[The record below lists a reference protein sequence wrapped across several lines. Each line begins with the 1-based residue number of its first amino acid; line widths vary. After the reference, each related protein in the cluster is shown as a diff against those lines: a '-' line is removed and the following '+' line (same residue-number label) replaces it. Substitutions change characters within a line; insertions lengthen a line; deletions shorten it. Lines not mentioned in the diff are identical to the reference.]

1 MTNYERLT
9 ESIGEKHKPFIVYNI
24 ETTGAMN
31 GNDNRITQIALAS
44 YGWNAK
50 EKRYE
55 LQDNLF
61 MLAKADGEVL
71 DKIAENELPIQR
83 NARRRLFENY
93 LYKEKVDI
101 RNCEKRLEKLA
112 TTLHDLQRKGTAEDT
127 VLREYKRVEGELER
141 RKTWYEID
149 ANAVD
154 LLVKGKC
161 EDMSDMVIERSNKIV
176 TELFPKFD
184 DEIEVMKKEKK
195 LREVLLEQGT
205 SIEEL
210 KKGVGLTNAELQTGI
225 SNFLDKYAGKDTVFI
240 NNGTYFAKHYLEKQ
254 GLVIAPAEAEQV
266 DLTQAQRSVHGG
278 SSTWTTDIYKFA
290 ENYKKE
296 TGKEIKTFDAYT
308 KALCFGEMVM
318 SMTGNTL
325 VNTSR
330 EYIENRV
337 KEQAMSK
344 DEDYVLSL
352 ARASSLS
359 WVPASKDTFY
369 MAGYHFDSLE
379 YVDFGTD
386 RRYVDLDK
394 MFEMNDNFEV
404 TLEGE
409 KTPIKTWEELET
421 KIKALNA
428 DISQELLDRIHEK
441 FEEVQKQAEE
451 KKTISMPVATVPD
464 GQSMFEKNFA
474 DLTSLF
480 ENIPKTDMSKE
491 QEDLEKRMKQAV
503 KPYIDNY
510 DAMWRETDA
519 RLQKLF
525 NEAEESGA
533 DVSKFT
539 EVRHA
544 LTMDYM
550 SQNMSVWKNYMYEAD
565 FAEKFIDSYEQA
577 TKALT
582 GVAQKGIAVYKEIIE
597 EQREKLN
604 TGYENLKD
612 IEERE
617 M

>member
-9 ESIGEKHKPFIVYNI
+9 ENIGKEHKPFIVYDI
-24 ETTGAMN
+24 ETTGTMN

-61 MLAKADGEVL
+61 MLAKVDGEVL
-71 DKIAENELPIQR
+71 DKIAENELPIQK

-101 RNCEKRLEKLA
+101 RNCEKRLE
-112 TTLHDLQRKGTAEDT
+112 TLQRKGTAEDA
-127 VLREYKRVEGELER
+127 VLQEYKRVEGELER

-161 EDMSDMVIERSNKIV
+161 EDMSDLVLERSNKIV

-184 DEIEVMKKEKK
+184 DEIEAMKQEKK
-195 LREVLLEQGT
+195 LAEVLLEQGT
-205 SIEEL
+205 SLEEL
-210 KKGVGLTNAELQTGI
+210 KRGVGLTSAELQTGI

-240 NNGTYFAKHYLEKQ
+240 NNGTVFAKHYLEKQ
-254 GLVIAPAEAEQV
+254 GLVIAPAGAEQI

-278 SSTWTTDIYKFA
+278 GSTWTTDIYKFA
-290 ENYKKE
+290 ENYKQE

-337 KEQAMSK
+337 REEAMSK
-344 DEDYVLSL
+344 DKDYVLSL

-386 RRYVDLDK
+386 RRYVDIDK

-409 KTPIKTWEELET
+409 KTPIKTWEELEA

-451 KKTISMPVATVPD
+451 KKTISMPVATIPD
-464 GQSMFEKNFA
+464 GQSMFEKNFS

-480 ENIPKTDMSKE
+480 EGVPKTDMSKK
-491 QEDLEKRMKQAV
+491 QEDLEKRMEQAV

-510 DAMWRETDA
+510 DAMWRETDT
-519 RLQKLF
+519 RLQRLF

-550 SQNMSVWKNYMYEAD
+550 SQNMSVWKDYMYEAD
-565 FAEKFIDSYEQA
+565 FAEKFIESYERA
-577 TKALT
+577 VKALT